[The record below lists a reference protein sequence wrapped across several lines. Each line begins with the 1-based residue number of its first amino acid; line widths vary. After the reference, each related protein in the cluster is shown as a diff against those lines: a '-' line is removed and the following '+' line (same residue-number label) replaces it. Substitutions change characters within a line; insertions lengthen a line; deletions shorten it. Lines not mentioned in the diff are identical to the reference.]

1 VSMLMVSQG
10 LTEIVCTGGNAQLG
24 GSNFDA
30 RVAQYFS
37 RMTKVSSKNSQSSD
51 VMVRAAEQARIYLSN
66 NRQVSLALPLT
77 KQGWT
82 DLTYVSGI
90 ILPKDTEL
98 EMGTSNSTHVFCE
111 LTRKDMEALC
121 KAEFQ
126 ALLKPIREVAIMAG
140 ALLPGDAR
148 PSIVETALEMESA
161 FTGAENFYKTSS
173 DEEAA
178 LQAVQDELDLKA
190 SKKAQQNGRKK
201 SRTVAKEERKYRV
214 ESRKAAETAQTE
226 VKVKVRGDGIS
237 GRPISRVVLVGGA
250 TRMPGI
256 GRLIAALTGVVP
268 KKTIDP
274 DEAVALGCAVH
285 VGVLDGKEGMGTVLN
300 PMQAAILRAVVE
312 KQRGEGKFDD
322 FFDDDK
328 EFGNFETFED

>member
-1 VSMLMVSQG
+1 VSMLLVSQG

-37 RMTKVSSKNSQSSD
+37 RMTKVSSKNSESSD

-77 KQGWT
+77 KQGWI
-82 DLTYVSGI
+82 DLTDVTGI

-98 EMGTSNSTHVFCE
+98 EMGTSNSTHIFSE
-111 LTRKDMEALC
+111 FTRKEMEALC
-121 KAEFQ
+121 KDEFQ

-178 LQAVQDELDLKA
+178 LQAIQEELDLKA
-190 SKKAQQNGRKK
+190 SKKAQQKGRKK
-201 SRTVAKEERKYRV
+201 SRTVAKEERKYRA
-214 ESRKAAETAQTE
+214 ESQKAAETAQT
-226 VKVKVRGDGIS
+226 KVKVRGDGIS

-250 TRMPGI
+250 TRMPAI
-256 GRLIAALTGVVP
+256 GRLIAALTGLVP

-312 KQRGEGKFDD
+312 QQRGEGKFDD

-328 EFGNFETFED
+328 EFGVSETFEN